1 MTPMYT
7 RLTTEAARGSISR
20 SKTINEIED
29 PCMRASAD
37 IWGLDARARGFERI
51 KKPEHA
57 SKHTWQPLSY
67 STVLPQVAIPR
78 EVSLGAAAN
87 STTAHPMKCVPWA
100 GADCRKYTLQ
110 RCFRPLGLHQSE
122 HRRQVVGGDVNAF
135 NVDRG
140 SVSWGLPWGKG
151 EGITFP
157 HVQEGWVG

>member
-1 MTPMYT
+1 MYT
-7 RLTTEAARGSISR
+7 RLTAEAARGSISR

-29 PCMRASAD
+29 PCMLASAD

-67 STVLPQVAIPR
+67 STVLPYSQKSRSQGRFHLVQR
-78 EVSLGAAAN
+78 AN
-87 STTAHPMKCVPWA
+87 STTTHPRKYVPWA

-140 SVSWGLPWGKG
+140 SVSWGLLWGKG
-151 EGITFP
+151 GGSHFP
-157 HVQEGWVG
+157 MFSRGE